1 MNTNN
6 KIHTFGDNN
15 IELQNITARDINIIT
30 GNETSPEIKNKKTE
44 IAENI
49 VNLIKQLATFQ
60 SKKEENISENKI
72 ETEQFNDIFWDD
84 LIEAIEFGNC
94 VLFLGQDIA
103 TDKNGNSLHEEFY
116 KSISKRKIEYNEQD
130 GFFMPGADKQIK
142 IKAMNFYN
150 KEFTQTNKNGYNIL
164 QKLSQIPFSL
174 TISIS
179 PDDTMERI
187 LKKYN
192 KEHTFLYFNGTK
204 QETEEPT
211 KEKPIIYNLL
221 GNTAVNGKYIFT
233 HEQFY
238 EYINSKQEV
247 KIPTEIET
255 KVKEAAHYIFIG
267 IDFNKWYNRLLLF
280 TLNLDNEVESYSFN
294 TDSTTEINQDF
305 INQQFNISFID
316 SNFNDFTDTLLQ
328 KCKKAGLYKSVI
340 DTFIENTL
348 KSIEKLKNKA
358 IDTDSIEKLSE
369 IETGIDEISLQINKH
384 N

>member
-1 MNTNN
+1 M
-6 KIHTFGDNN
+6 
-15 IELQNITARDINIIT
+15 
-30 GNETSPEIKNKKTE
+30 
-44 IAENI
+44 
-49 VNLIKQLATFQ
+49 
-60 SKKEENISENKI
+60 
-72 ETEQFNDIFWDD
+72 
-84 LIEAIEFGNC
+84 
-94 VLFLGQDIA
+94 
-103 TDKNGNSLHEEFY
+103 
-116 KSISKRKIEYNEQD
+116 
-130 GFFMPGADKQIK
+130 
-142 IKAMNFYN
+142 
-150 KEFTQTNKNGYNIL
+150 
-164 QKLSQIPFSL
+164 
-174 TISIS
+174 
-179 PDDTMERI
+179 
-187 LKKYN
+187 
-192 KEHTFLYFNGTK
+192 YFNGTK

-255 KVKEAAHYIFIG
+255 KVKEAAHYLFIG

-280 TLNLDNEVESYSFN
+280 TLNLDKEVESYSLN

-316 SNFNDFTDTLLQ
+316 SNFSDFTETLLQ
-328 KCKKAGLYKSVI
+328 KCKTAGLYKSSV